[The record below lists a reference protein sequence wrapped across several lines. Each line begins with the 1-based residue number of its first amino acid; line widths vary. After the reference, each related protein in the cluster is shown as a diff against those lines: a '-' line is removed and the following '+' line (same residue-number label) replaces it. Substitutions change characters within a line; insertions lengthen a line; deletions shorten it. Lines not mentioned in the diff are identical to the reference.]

1 MENKILERVLT
12 INILLYLLGV
22 FISGS
27 ANPFDWWMMQSPF
40 GRLLIIGVEYLLI
53 VKYPDIIKL
62 LKR

>member
-1 MENKILERVLT
+1 
-12 INILLYLLGV
+12 LGV